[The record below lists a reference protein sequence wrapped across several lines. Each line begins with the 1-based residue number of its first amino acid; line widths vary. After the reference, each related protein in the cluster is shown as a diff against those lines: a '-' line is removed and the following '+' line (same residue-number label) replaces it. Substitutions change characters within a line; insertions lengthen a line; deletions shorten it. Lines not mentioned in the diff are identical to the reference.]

1 MIWKKNQLYVTLD
14 GINLYVYFTGYP
26 VSVSG
31 MLTVPVSASMYQT
44 VVANIQQINNDGTVQ
59 VGLLC

>member
-1 MIWKKNQLYVTLD
+1 M
-14 GINLYVYFTGYP
+14 
-26 VSVSG
+26 SVSG

-59 VGLLC
+59 VGVFSLKISPKCASILW

>member
-1 MIWKKNQLYVTLD
+1 MFFFV
-14 GINLYVYFTGYP
+14 GYP

-59 VGLLC
+59 V